1 MSFTGIVKDEVTRLD
16 GNKLEYMAELSC
28 IVRNNA
34 NIDNDIVI
42 TVETNSVARRIFK
55 LVKSLY
61 DVIPVI
67 TVRKRYNFKKNLS
80 YILRIKSKKKVILE
94 DLSIVHNGIYLN
106 QPMEYLINDEECLRA
121 YLRGLFV
128 SVGSVNDPKTSRYHL
143 EFIVNDFEYANYV
156 SFLLNK
162 FHLNSKVIKREKN
175 FMIYIKEAEK
185 ISDFLRIISAYQ
197 AVLYFENIRI
207 YRDHKNMT
215 NRLNNCE
222 QANVDKVF
230 FTASR
235 QLKDIDILKNNDMLD
250 LIDDKLKEVI
260 EYREMYPESSLQEL
274 ADIMSHELGYS
285 ITKSGLNHRF
295 RKIRDIA
302 QKINK

>member
-1 MSFTGIVKDEVTRLD
+1 MSFTGSVKDEVTRLD

-28 IVRNNA
+28 IVRNSA
-34 NIDNDIVI
+34 NIDDDIVI

-55 LVKSLY
+55 LIKSLY

-67 TVRKRYNFKKNLS
+67 TVRRRYNFTQNLS
-80 YILRIKSKKKVILE
+80 YILRISSKKKIILE
-94 DLSIVHNGIYLN
+94 DLSIVHNDSFLN
-106 QPMEYLINDEECLRA
+106 IPMDYLINDEECLRA

-128 SVGSVNDPKTSRYHL
+128 VVGSVNDPKTSRYHL
-143 EFIVNDFEYANYV
+143 EFIVNDYEYANYV

-162 FHLNSKVIKREKN
+162 FRLNSKVIKREKN
-175 FMIYIKEAEK
+175 YMVYIKEAEK
-185 ISDFLRIISAYQ
+185 ISDFLRIINAYQ

-222 QANVDKVF
+222 QANVDKIF
-230 FTASR
+230 LTASR
-235 QLKDIDILKNNDMLD
+235 QLKDIEVLKNGDMLD
-250 LIDDKLKEVI
+250 LLDDKLREVI
-260 EYREMYPESSLQEL
+260 YYREMYPESSLQEL